1 MCAKVA
7 VAMSGGVDS
16 STAAW
21 ILKQAGHDLIGVT
34 MKLFDNGDVGVE
46 GESSCCSLDD
56 VEDARAVARQLGF
69 PYYVFN
75 FSCQFHRQVMDRFAC
90 AYEQGRPPTPAST
103 ATDTL
108 SSAPCSQRRKSWTG
122 TMWPRGTMSA

>member
-56 VEDARAVARQLGF
+56 VEDARAVARAAGISFLCVQLL
-69 PYYVFN
+69 
-75 FSCQFHRQVMDRFAC
+75 
-90 AYEQGRPPTPAST
+90 PPVPSPG
-103 ATDTL
+103 DGPFRL
-108 SSAPCSQRRKSWTG
+108 RL
-122 TMWPRGTMSA
+122 

>member
-46 GESSCCSLDD
+46 G
-56 VEDARAVARQLGF
+56 
-69 PYYVFN
+69 
-75 FSCQFHRQVMDRFAC
+75 
-90 AYEQGRPPTPAST
+90 
-103 ATDTL
+103 
-108 SSAPCSQRRKSWTG
+108 
-122 TMWPRGTMSA
+122 

>member
-56 VEDARAVARQLGF
+56 V
-69 PYYVFN
+69 
-75 FSCQFHRQVMDRFAC
+75 
-90 AYEQGRPPTPAST
+90 
-103 ATDTL
+103 
-108 SSAPCSQRRKSWTG
+108 
-122 TMWPRGTMSA
+122 

>member
-21 ILKQAGHDLIGVT
+21 ILKQADHDLIGVT

-56 VEDARAVARQLGF
+56 VEDARAPMSR
-69 PYYVFN
+69 
-75 FSCQFHRQVMDRFAC
+75 
-90 AYEQGRPPTPAST
+90 GRPPTPAST

-108 SSAPCSQRRKSWTG
+108 SSAPCSSGRKSWTG

>member
-34 MKLFDNGDVGVE
+34 MKLFDKGDVGVE
-46 GESSCCSLDD
+46 G
-56 VEDARAVARQLGF
+56 
-69 PYYVFN
+69 
-75 FSCQFHRQVMDRFAC
+75 
-90 AYEQGRPPTPAST
+90 
-103 ATDTL
+103 
-108 SSAPCSQRRKSWTG
+108 
-122 TMWPRGTMSA
+122 